1 MKSETLRNSN
11 SIFNIAEAEDIKSGR
26 TADVYFENALKTL
39 EEFGFDGPVTMEVT
53 VSGSTYPWILISGI
67 QEVIHLLEG
76 RRVNVEAV
84 PEGTIIEARD
94 TEGIPVPVMTITGKY
109 SDFAIFETAVL
120 GFICQSTGISTYS
133 SMVRV
138 AAGDLP
144 FFSFGIRRMHPAI
157 SPMIDRATYIGGA
170 DGVSGIMGAEIIG
183 IEPTGTMPHAVSII
197 LGDDNAWKLGLSGNK
212 HPKVALIDTFED
224 EKFAAV
230 HAARIVKDLDFVR
243 LDTPSSRRGDF
254 SNIVREVRW
263 ELDINGFRNVKIMV
277 SGGLDHNSVLKLR
290 KAGAAAFGV
299 GTSIASAKP
308 VDFAMDIVEMDERPL
323 SKRGKFS
330 GRKKVYRCPKCRNIY
345 VKHNGDS
352 PHICGCG
359 TELEC
364 LSTSMLVEGK
374 ILNIYP
380 NPKDIR
386 DRTLVEIHS
395 RPQRLRL
402 EQEL

>member
-1 MKSETLRNSN
+1 MKSENTVNNRK
-11 SIFNIAEAEDIKSGR
+11 IFSIAETSDIMSGR
-26 TADVYFENALKTL
+26 TADVYFRNALRTL
-39 EEFGFDGPVTMEVT
+39 EESGFDGSVTMEIT
-53 VSGSTYPWILISGI
+53 VSGSVYPWILISGI
-67 QEVIHLLEG
+67 QEVINLLEG
-76 RRVNVEAV
+76 RNVDVEAV
-84 PEGTIIEARD
+84 PEGTILEARD
-94 TEGIPVPVMTITGKY
+94 TMGVPVPVMTVTGRY
-109 SDFAIFETAVL
+109 RDFAVFETAIL

-138 AAGDLP
+138 ASGDLP

-183 IEPTGTMPHAVSII
+183 TEPVGTMPHAVSII
-197 LGDDNAWKLGLSGNK
+197 LGDDRAWSIGLSGSR

-230 HAARIVKDLDFVR
+230 HAARAVSDLDYVR

-263 ELDINGFRNVKIMV
+263 ELDVNGFRNVKIMV
-277 SGGLDHNSVLKLR
+277 SGGLDHNTVFKLR
-290 KAGAAAFGV
+290 KAGATAFGV

-308 VDFAMDIVEMDERPL
+308 VDFAMDIVEIGDRML

-330 GRKKVYRCPKCRNIY
+330 GRKRLYRCPKCRNLY
-345 VKHNGDS
+345 VVIQGES
-352 PHICGCG
+352 PHRCSCGSD
-359 TELEC
+359 LEC
-364 LSTSMLVEGK
+364 LSTLMLEGGRTVGE
-374 ILNIYP
+374 YP
-380 NPKDIR
+380 DARQIR
-386 DRTLVEIHS
+386 DRSLAEIRA

-402 EQEL
+402 EQES

>member
-1 MKSETLRNSN
+1 MKLGTVSKSKAVF
-11 SIFNIAEAEDIKSGR
+11 SIAETDDIISGR

-39 EEFGFDGPVTMEVT
+39 KEAGFDGTVSMEVT
-53 VSGSTYPWILISGI
+53 VSGSGYPWILISGI

-76 RRVNVEAV
+76 RNVSVEAV
-84 PEGTIIEARD
+84 PEGTIVEARD
-94 TEGIPVPVMTITGKY
+94 AEGVPVPVMTITGRY
-109 SDFAIFETAVL
+109 RDFAIFETAIL

-138 AAGDLP
+138 ASGDLP

-170 DGVSGIMGAEIIG
+170 NGVSGIMGAELIG
-183 IEPTGTMPHAVSII
+183 IDPTGTMPHAVSII
-197 LGDDNAWKLGLSGNK
+197 LGDDAAWRIGMAESK

-230 HAARIVKDLDFVR
+230 HAARVVKDLDFVR

-254 SNIVREVRW
+254 ANIVREVRW
-263 ELDINGFRNVKIMV
+263 ELDINGFKNTKIMV
-277 SGGLDHNSVLKLR
+277 SGGLDHNSVFKLR

-308 VDFAMDIVEMDERPL
+308 VDFAMDIVEMDGKPL

-330 GRKKVYRCPKCRNIY
+330 GKKRTFRCPRCRNLY
-345 VKHNGDS
+345 VVHNNDQPKKCS
-352 PHICGCG
+352 CGS
-359 TELEC
+359 ELEC
-364 LSTSMLVEGK
+364 LSANMLINGNLVDRYYDVKKIRERSMQE
-374 ILNIYP
+374 
-380 NPKDIR
+380 IR
-386 DRTLVEIHS
+386 A

-402 EQEL
+402 DQEL